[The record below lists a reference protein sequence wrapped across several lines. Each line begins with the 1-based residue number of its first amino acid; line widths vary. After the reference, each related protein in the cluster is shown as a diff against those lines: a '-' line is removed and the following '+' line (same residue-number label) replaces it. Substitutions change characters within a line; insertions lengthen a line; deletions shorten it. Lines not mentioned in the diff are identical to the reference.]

1 MLIYAHKSGE
11 LYNIHGELPLH
22 QMKIMDVNGARQKK
36 SFNLI
41 HPRKSFLI
49 SASNTIDKATW
60 LATID
65 AAMGREVK
73 RKARIEGARQSSA
86 AFDR

>member
-1 MLIYAHKSGE
+1 
-11 LYNIHGELPLH
+11 
-22 QMKIMDVNGARQKK
+22 MKIMDLKTARQKK
-36 SFNLI
+36 SFHLI
-41 HPRKSFLI
+41 HPRMSFVI

-60 LATID
+60 LATIE

-73 RKARIEGARQSSA
+73 RKARIEGARQNSA